1 MANILNLP
9 DLRPALLLDFAN
21 SRMVDPRV
29 TFTRASAATRWNAV
43 GMLETVPAGVP
54 RIDHDPATGKC
65 LGLLVEGARSN
76 LRTNSR
82 QPTASTGT
90 VLGTS
95 TAIAPDG
102 LAVTSIEDDPA
113 TSGEHYV
120 NDLAVAVTT
129 GQTFVQSVFV
139 KAMPGAERQVVLRVA
154 GSVAGNQSL
163 AFNVS
168 DTACS
173 ATSAP
178 SYPYGIQKCLNG
190 WWRIWISYTAA
201 SDVPAATFRVQLYKN
216 NASIY
221 QGEAGKGLFL
231 FGRQVE
237 AGSSPTSY
245 IPAGASVATRA
256 DEFAGLLGANFS
268 NWYRPDEGTFLFE
281 GAPSSITT
289 GPGPG
294 PGPGP
299 GLFAVGDATLS
310 FETRNGLYLNSVS
323 GTGVL
328 AASLAVAGSSQ
339 IGTNTVTGTFA
350 AGVSK
355 KTAFAYQT
363 DNTLGATDGVLA
375 VVDTLCAIPK
385 TVTGLSLGELSAG
398 WSGGTSRL
406 NGHIRRFAFYPKRL
420 TAAEL
425 KRITES

>member
-9 DLRPALLLDFAN
+9 DLRPSLLLDFAN

-65 LGLLVEGARSN
+65 LGLLVEGARTN

-82 QPTASTGT
+82 QPTASMGT

-129 GQTFVQSVFV
+129 GQTFAQSVFV

-154 GSVAGNQSL
+154 GSVAGSQSL

-216 NASIY
+216 NASVY

-245 IPAGASVATRA
+245 IPTGASVATRA

-268 NWYRPDEGTFLFE
+268 GWYRQDEGTFLFE
-281 GAPSSITT
+281 GAPLSID
-289 GPGPG
+289 PGY
-294 PGPGP
+294 GP
-299 GLFAVGDATLS
+299 GLFAVGDATLN
-310 FETRNGLYLNSVS
+310 FESRNGIHLNASRS
-323 GTGVL
+323 TGVL
-328 AASLAVAGSSQ
+328 SVGLAVAGASQ

-363 DNTLGATDGVLA
+363 DNTVGATDGVLG
-375 VVDTLCAIPK
+375 VVDTLCTIPK
-385 TVTGLSLGELSAG
+385 GVTGLSLGELSAG
-398 WSGGTSRL
+398 WAGGTSRL

-425 KRITES
+425 KRITEA

>member
-1 MANILNLP
+1 MANIQNLP
-9 DLRPALLLDFAN
+9 DLRPSLLLDFAN

-29 TFTRASAATRWNAV
+29 AVTRPNAATRWDAA
-43 GMLETVPAGVP
+43 GLLETVPAGVL
-54 RIDHDPATGKC
+54 RIDHDPATGNC
-65 LGLLVEGARSN
+65 LGIRREEARTN

-216 NASIY
+216 NASVY

-237 AGSSPTSY
+237 VGDSVSSY
-245 IPAGASVATRA
+245 IPAGASAATRA
-256 DEFAGLLGANFS
+256 AESIWMPVSAMVEGTLLVTCAPTDPVTASGNRSHLSLSDGSSSNFARLNITGAGSLTSSVTKNGAHGYGGTLGLFQAGTTLKRALAFS
-268 NWYRPDEGTFLFE
+268 NADAKHCTNGVL
-281 GAPSSITT
+281 GAPSDSSYQ
-289 GPGPG
+289 G
-294 PGPGP
+294 
-299 GLFAVGDATLS
+299 A
-310 FETRNGLYLNSVS
+310 NSMNQ
-323 GTGVL
+323 L
-328 AASLAVAGSSQ
+328 WLGS
-339 IGTNTVTGTFA
+339 
-350 AGVSK
+350 
-355 KTAFAYQT
+355 
-363 DNTLGATDGVLA
+363 
-375 VVDTLCAIPK
+375 
-385 TVTGLSLGELSAG
+385 
-398 WSGGTSRL
+398 L
-406 NGHIRRFAFYPKRL
+406 NGSQGFNGTLARVAVYSKRL
-420 TAAEL
+420 SDAQLQRLT
-425 KRITES
+425 S